1 MDRKKWYDPA
11 VSIPAMSS
19 RVRSAQLTTDLYRAC
34 MTLAVEA
41 RALLVENEGLKRL
54 GLNAEVLA
62 AHTGAE
68 GGGLEVIV
76 AEIGRLS
83 RAIGVLV
90 AELGQ
95 AAEELSDES
104 IRLLHLAHQHGSYAA
119 GWKAGIGDSSVAT
132 FRARLDHVGQERGSR
147 FARLDAKLHTIGG
160 LVEDLRRI
168 ALSIPPVTTM
178 IRIVTAEVRLHTE
191 ALLATADGL
200 KTFHGHLEEKVERM
214 GLVRRSGV
222 AVLRELGERDA

>member
-1 MDRKKWYDPA
+1 
-11 VSIPAMSS
+11 
-19 RVRSAQLTTDLYRAC
+19 

-76 AEIGRLS
+76 AEIGRVS

-90 AELGQ
+90 AELGD

-104 IRLLHLAHQHGSYAA
+104 IRLLHLAHLHGSYTA
-119 GWKAGIGDSSVAT
+119 GWKAGIGDESAAS
-132 FRARLDHVGQERGSR
+132 FRARLDRVGTERVGRLERLRSR
-147 FARLDAKLHTIGG
+147 LHTIAS
-160 LVEDLRRI
+160 LVDDLHRI
-168 ALSIPPVTTM
+168 ALSIPAVTTM

-200 KTFHGHLEEKVERM
+200 RTFHGHLEEKVERM
-214 GLVRRSGV
+214 GQVRRSGV
-222 AVLRELGERDA
+222 AVLGQLGERDA